1 MRTGAVRRD
10 LLLKAV
16 LCFPFIFTC
25 ATKFPCTS
33 GEVAQTMTF
42 SDGQYLYFP
51 PFSVLETLGFNLLK
65 VKHCSA
71 QLDFLGTALVT
82 AIITLMLNTSHKRAV
97 VALDCPLK
105 INIRLGVFW
114 PWLDFL
120 LESHLG
126 F

>member
-10 LLLKAV
+10 SLLKAV
-16 LCFPFIFTC
+16 LCFPFIFTF
-25 ATKFPCTS
+25 ATKFPCTA

-42 SDGQYLYFP
+42 NDGQYLYFP
-51 PFSVLETLGFNLLK
+51 LFSVLETLGFNFLK
-65 VKHCSA
+65 VMHCSA
-71 QLDFLGTALVT
+71 QLNFLGTALVT
-82 AIITLMLNTSHKRAV
+82 EIITLMLNTSHKRAV

-105 INIRLGVFW
+105 INIRSGVFW

-120 LESHLG
+120 LESPLG